1 MKAVRSASLPAATFP
16 PLHAQTPYANSITL
30 LANYERAAGNS
41 GYSSAFSSTFANARN
56 THVNFQNNS
65 YDDTAWWGLARIDAL
80 QYLRHLGIGLEHVRH
95 LGLPGQLERWR
106 LQVLRGPA
114 IMESQCFS
122 YSVGVPEDGL
132 FAAEYPAPTSPVN

>member
-16 PLHAQTPYANSITL
+16 SLHAQTPYANSITL

-80 QYLRHLGIGLEHVRH
+80 QYLRHLEIARTRTEPGSPGAIGALAATSSTRASHNGESMLLLQCRR
-95 LGLPGQLERWR
+95 PG
-106 LQVLRGPA
+106 G
-114 IMESQCFS
+114 
-122 YSVGVPEDGL
+122 
-132 FAAEYPAPTSPVN
+132 